1 MKKKTTPGA
10 FFLIDKSP
18 TSVRWG
24 SFFPKRCDLQKITFS
39 RQLTAL
45 LLCAACVVG
54 FSGETQKPQPPLQTI
69 RFGTLPVIQA
79 LPLFVAAEKGFFS
92 ASGIKVELESF
103 QSGTEKDVALMSGQI
118 MGYFGD
124 LLTPMVIKANGA
136 PVKIVAQNFNTT
148 DKRRMFAIVAA
159 PGRTAATLTDVA
171 REGIGAGSNTI
182 VEYLTAKLLAA
193 RNIPD
198 SNVKMIEIKSIPI
211 RFQMLMSGQV
221 AAAALPEPLVTLA
234 EMKGGRVLMD
244 DAGLNLSPTVL
255 VFEEK
260 MLRDHPDAVRLFL
273 KSVDKAAAF
282 INDHPEEVREI
293 MNRNCRIPEAL
304 QKTFAVPSFPK
315 LTRPNPSQWK
325 SVHDWL
331 RQKKI
336 IRNDITYEQIVDDG
350 YLS

>member
-1 MKKKTTPGA
+1 MKKKTTLGA
-10 FFLIDKSP
+10 HFLINRSR
-18 TSVRWG
+18 TSLHSGV
-24 SFFPKRCDLQKITFS
+24 FFPKGYDLQKIPFS

-45 LLCAACVVG
+45 MLCAACAIG
-54 FSGETQKPQPPLQTI
+54 FSGETQKPQQSLRTI

-103 QSGTEKDVALMSGQI
+103 QSATEKDVALMSGQI

-124 LLTPMVIKANGA
+124 LLTPTVIKANGA

-148 DKRRMFAIVAA
+148 GKRRMFAIVAA
-159 PGRTAATLTDVA
+159 PGRTAATLADVA
-171 REGIGAGSNTI
+171 REGIGTGSNTI

-193 RNIPD
+193 RNIAE

-221 AAAALPEPLVTLA
+221 AGAALPEPLVTLA
-234 EMKGGRVLMD
+234 ELKGGRVLMD

-273 KSVDKAAAF
+273 KSVDKAAAL
-282 INDHPEEVREI
+282 INDRPEEVREI
-293 MNRNCRIPEAL
+293 MNRNCRIPDAL
-304 QKTFAVPSFPK
+304 QKTFAVPLFPK
-315 LTRPNPSQWK
+315 LTLPHTAQWK

>member
-1 MKKKTTPGA
+1 MQKFA
-10 FFLIDKSP
+10 FSI
-18 TSVRWG
+18 
-24 SFFPKRCDLQKITFS
+24 QMA
-39 RQLTAL
+39 AL
-45 LLCAACVVG
+45 FLCASCSVG
-54 FSGETQKPQPPLQTI
+54 FSAETKKPQPPMRTI

-79 LPLFVAAEKGFFS
+79 LPLFVAAVKGFFA
-92 ASGIKVELESF
+92 ASGVKVELESF
-103 QSGTEKDVALMSGQI
+103 QSGTEKDVALTSGQI
-118 MGYFGD
+118 AGYFGD
-124 LLTPMVIKANGA
+124 LLTPAVIRANGV

-159 PGRTAATLTDVA
+159 PGRAAATLADVA

-198 SNVKMIEIKSIPI
+198 GNVKTIEIKSIPI
-211 RFQMLMSGQV
+211 RFQMLMSGQI

-244 DAGLNLSPTVL
+244 DAGLNMSPTVL

-260 MLRDHPDAVRLFL
+260 TLHDHPDAVRLFL
-273 KSVDKAAAF
+273 KSVDRAAAY
-282 INDHPEEVREI
+282 INDHQEEVREI

-304 QKTFAVPSFPK
+304 QKTFAAPPFPK
-315 LTRPNPSQWK
+315 MTRPSRAQWK
-325 SVHDWL
+325 SINDWL

-336 IRNDITYEQIVDDG
+336 IRNDIPYEQIVDDG

>member
-1 MKKKTTPGA
+1 V
-10 FFLIDKSP
+10 FFLIDRFQTLFHSG
-18 TSVRWG
+18 V
-24 SFFPKRCDLQKITFS
+24 FFPKGYDLQKIPFS

-45 LLCAACVVG
+45 MLCAACTVG
-54 FSGETQKPQPPLQTI
+54 FSGEPQKPQPASRTI

-79 LPLFVAAEKGFFS
+79 LPLFVAAEKGYFS
-92 ASGIKVELESF
+92 ASGIKVELEPF
-103 QSGTEKDVALMSGQI
+103 QSGTEKDVALTSGQI
-118 MGYFGD
+118 TGYFGD
-124 LLTPMVIKANGA
+124 LLTPAVIKANGV
-136 PVKIVAQNFNTT
+136 PIKIVAQNFSTT
-148 DKRRMFAIVAA
+148 GKRRMFAIVAA
-159 PGRTAATLTDVA
+159 PGRTTVTLADVA

-182 VEYLTAKLLAA
+182 VEYLTAKLLAT
-193 RNIPD
+193 RNIPE

-260 MLRDHPDAVRLFL
+260 MLRDYPDAVRLFL
-273 KSVDKAAAF
+273 KSVDRAAAF

-304 QKTFAVPSFPK
+304 QKTFAIPSFPK
-315 LTRPNPSQWK
+315 LTRPNPAQWK
-325 SVHDWL
+325 SIHDWL

-336 IRNDITYEQIVDDG
+336 IRNDITYEQIVDNG

>member
-1 MKKKTTPGA
+1 MRKLPFSIQMA
-10 FFLIDKSP
+10 ALI
-18 TSVRWG
+18 
-24 SFFPKRCDLQKITFS
+24 
-39 RQLTAL
+39 
-45 LLCAACVVG
+45 LCAACTVG
-54 FSGETQKPQPPLQTI
+54 FSAETQKPQQPMRTI

-79 LPLFVAAEKGFFS
+79 LPLFVAAEKGFFA
-92 ASGIKVELESF
+92 ASGIKIELESF
-103 QSGTEKDVALMSGQI
+103 QSATEKDVALMSGQI
-118 MGYFGD
+118 TGYFGD

-159 PGRTAATLTDVA
+159 PGRAGATLADVA

-198 SNVKMIEIKSIPI
+198 GNVNMIEIKSIPI
-211 RFQMLMSGQV
+211 RFQMLMSGQI

-234 EMKGGRVLMD
+234 EMKGGRVLID
-244 DAGLNLSPTVL
+244 DAGLNMSPTVL

-273 KSVDKAAAF
+273 KSVDRAAAY
-282 INDHPEEVREI
+282 ISDHPEEVREI

-304 QKTFAVPSFPK
+304 QKTFAAPPFPK
-315 LTRPNPSQWK
+315 TTRPNRAQWK
-325 SVHDWL
+325 SIHDWL

-336 IRNDITYEQIVDDG
+336 IRNDIPYEQIVDDG